1 MTFHYRDTNGQ
12 QLEVTPAIHLHDG
25 QPAVTFFIPLT
36 ATNPNQAGPVRIPLD
51 HIEELVAGLRDT
63 ARQAAAGPN
72 PQHLGN
78 SANAEDCPACWGT
91 NPPYPFL
98 CPGGAP

>member
-1 MTFHYRDTNGQ
+1 MTFHYRDPDGDWITLTPMREAGRVAIDTSPNGCS
-12 QLEVTPAIHLHDG
+12 IG
-25 QPAVTFFIPLT
+25 
-36 ATNPNQAGPVRIPLD
+36 LD
-51 HIEELVAGLRDT
+51 RLEELVAGLRDT

-78 SANAEDCPACWGT
+78 KANAEDCPACWGT

-98 CPGGAP
+98 CPGGTS